1 MVVAPAQKMRVIS
14 WNLLHGVQIPPV
26 KNQEWQKSLVTA
38 AGVVAK
44 NYQPDFI
51 GLQEV
56 DYLQPRSGGI
66 NQTKVIA
73 EKLGL
78 KHWAYLPSLI
88 GTPGERWHK
97 VEDLEEALIT
107 EKSKQVSKEKSYG
120 IGIATNVAIKKL
132 YLKYLGRSWVGMPL
146 LIPREDA
153 KGVKFIYVKDEPRI
167 ALIAELENGVTIAN
181 THLSFVPG
189 VNVFQLNRLSSFM
202 KDLPGD
208 ELLIGDLNLPGN
220 LPTKVS
226 GFKSLISHSTYPS
239 WKPSI
244 QFDYIMVRKSAQVK
258 VKPLPTLNTAIS
270 DHVPIGVQLKFQ

>member
-97 VEDLEEALIT
+97 VEDLEKAFNHR
-107 EKSKQVSKEKSYG
+107 K
-120 IGIATNVAIKKL
+120 
-132 YLKYLGRSWVGMPL
+132 
-146 LIPREDA
+146 
-153 KGVKFIYVKDEPRI
+153 
-167 ALIAELENGVTIAN
+167 
-181 THLSFVPG
+181 
-189 VNVFQLNRLSSFM
+189 
-202 KDLPGD
+202 
-208 ELLIGDLNLPGN
+208 
-220 LPTKVS
+220 
-226 GFKSLISHSTYPS
+226 
-239 WKPSI
+239 I
-244 QFDYIMVRKSAQVK
+244 QAGK
-258 VKPLPTLNTAIS
+258 
-270 DHVPIGVQLKFQ
+270 

>member
-1 MVVAPAQKMRVIS
+1 M
-14 WNLLHGVQIPPV
+14 QIPPV

-97 VEDLEEALIT
+97 VEDLEKALIT
-107 EKSKQVSKEKSYG
+107 DKSKQVSKEMSYG

-132 YLKYLGRSWVGMPL
+132 YLKSLGRSWVGMPL

-167 ALIAELENGVTIAN
+167 ALAAVLENGFTIVN

-189 VNVFQLNRLSSFM
+189 FNLAQLRRVKKWALQIAEESGTRAIVM
-202 KDLPGD
+202 
-208 ELLIGDLNLPGN
+208 GDLNLPMN
-220 LPTKVS
+220 LPTVFS
-226 GFKSLISHSTYPS
+226 PWNSLAPGNTYPS
-239 WKPSI
+239 WGPSI
-244 QFDYIMVRKSAQVK
+244 KFDYLLAKDLDPGEFSVMDISRAG
-258 VKPLPTLNTAIS
+258 IS
-270 DHVPIGVQLKFQ
+270 DHLPIGIQLSN

>member
-1 MVVAPAQKMRVIS
+1 
-14 WNLLHGVQIPPV
+14 VQIPPV

-107 EKSKQVSKEKSYG
+107 EKSKQVSKEMSYG

-132 YLKYLGRSWVGMPL
+132 YLKSLGRSWVGMPL
-146 LIPREDA
+146 LIPREGA

-258 VKPLPTLNTAIS
+258 VEPLPTLNTSIS
-270 DHVPIGVQLKFQ
+270 DHVPIGVQLKFQSGL

>member
-1 MVVAPAQKMRVIS
+1 MVVAPAAKMRVIS

-38 AGVVAK
+38 AAVVAK

-51 GLQEV
+51 GIQEV
-56 DYLQPRSGGI
+56 DYLQERSGGI

-78 KHWAYLPSLI
+78 KYWAYIPSLI
-88 GTPGERWHK
+88 GTPGERWQRVK
-97 VEDLEEALIT
+97 DLEKAIIT
-107 EKSKQVSKEKSYG
+107 EKSKQVSKERSYG

-132 YLKYLGRSWVGMPL
+132 YLKSLGRSWVGLPL
-146 LIPREDA
+146 LIPRENA
-153 KGVKFIYVKDEPRI
+153 KGVKIIYVKDEPRI
-167 ALIAELENGVTIAN
+167 AIIAELENGVTIAN

-202 KDLPGD
+202 KDIPGND
-208 ELLIGDLNLPGN
+208 LLIGDLNLPSN

-244 QFDYIMVRKSAQVK
+244 QFDYIMVRKAVK
-258 VKPLPTLNTAIS
+258 VKVELLPTLNTSIS

>member
-1 MVVAPAQKMRVIS
+1 MVVAPAAKMRVIS

-38 AGVVAK
+38 AAVVAK

-51 GLQEV
+51 GIQEV
-56 DYLQPRSGGI
+56 DYLQERSGGI

-78 KHWAYLPSLI
+78 KYWAYIPSLI
-88 GTPGERWHK
+88 GTPGERWHGVK
-97 VEDLEEALIT
+97 DLEKAIIT
-107 EKSKQVSKEKSYG
+107 EKSKQVSKERSYG
-120 IGIATNVAIKKL
+120 IGIATNVGIKKL
-132 YLKYLGRSWVGMPL
+132 YLKSLGRSWIGLPL
-146 LIPREDA
+146 LIPRENA

-167 ALIAELENGVTIAN
+167 AIIAELKNGVTIAN

-189 VNVFQLNRLSSFM
+189 VNVFQLNHLSSFM
-202 KDLPGD
+202 KDIPGNA
-208 ELLIGDLNLPGN
+208 LLIGDLNLPGN
-220 LPTKVS
+220 SPTKVS

-244 QFDYIMVRKSAQVK
+244 QFDYILARKSVK
-258 VKPLPTLNTAIS
+258 VAVKVLPTINTLIS